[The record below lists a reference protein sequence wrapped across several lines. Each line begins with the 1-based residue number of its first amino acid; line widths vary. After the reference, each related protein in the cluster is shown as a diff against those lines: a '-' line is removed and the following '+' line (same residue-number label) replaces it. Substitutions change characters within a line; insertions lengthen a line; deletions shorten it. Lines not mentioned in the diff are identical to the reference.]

1 MCEHNCKG
9 HDAAAVGEYWSL
21 LWVTEELY
29 ESVPLRRCTTITWDG
44 GEDRC
49 LPRRCCKDRQITQQ
63 RQSDDLCASEQ
74 GAQLILPSCVLGS
87 LVLVQLFLACSTDRK
102 MVLQKRESFC
112 ANLMSSLTW
121 NGWQRRIRCRRDLH
135 SLFQCKRQQ
144 VVKLS
149 YLSAPCNLFFE
160 PLTAQKWSTEIFHF
174 LNM

>member
-1 MCEHNCKG
+1 MGRQQCETHLQGRVKTELEHHCFLWEDKKSNEQPVHKLQNEGIWQLSRMDVQNMGRSQG

-74 GAQLILPSCVLGS
+74 GAQLILRSCVLGS

-102 MVLQKRESFC
+102 MVWQKRESFC
-112 ANLMSSLTW
+112 ANLMS
-121 NGWQRRIRCRRDLH
+121 
-135 SLFQCKRQQ
+135 
-144 VVKLS
+144 
-149 YLSAPCNLFFE
+149 
-160 PLTAQKWSTEIFHF
+160 
-174 LNM
+174 